1 MKKVVVLAYHL
12 TMRLGRSS
20 IQKRKKISNYDK
32 KLFMKLLFEY
42 IGFHNFY
49 VISNI
54 CVTCE
59 NYKTLIFLM
68 GSVSKAFCRKLNF
81 RKQVPKLKISKW
93 YLRFPSSLD
102 HRPYDYMTA
111 KQQVSDIG
119 TCCTLL

>member
-1 MKKVVVLAYHL
+1 MGGQASKSV
-12 TMRLGRSS
+12 
-20 IQKRKKISNYDK
+20 KKIGNYDK

-59 NYKTLIFLM
+59 NYETLIFLM

-81 RKQVPKLKISKW
+81 RKQVPKLKISNW

>member
-1 MKKVVVLAYHL
+1 
-12 TMRLGRSS
+12 
-20 IQKRKKISNYDK
+20 
-32 KLFMKLLFEY
+32 MKLQFEY

-49 VISNI
+49 VISNM
-54 CVTCE
+54 CVTCK
-59 NYKTLIFLM
+59 NYETLIFLM

-81 RKQVPKLKISKW
+81 RKQVPKLKISNW

-111 KQQVSDIG
+111 EQQVSDIG